1 MNQTIVKVLKINK
14 YILCLMSKK
23 TIYNK
28 KFFIIL
34 SSLLFVVLIALF
46 LSQVMRREGYL
57 HFDSFDTEDNDWLFD
72 LEANSQW
79 FPNGVIGDN
88 VTGYHNFIVPN
99 IVHYV
104 LLNDNQINFVH
115 YLSFKSVLN
124 IQKPDKV
131 MIHCNCDHIEGHH
144 WNQLNNEFKDFQN
157 KVMIRK
163 IERPALIFGVKF
175 NNIWHESDI
184 IRNKVCICDKKS
196 DFN

>member
-1 MNQTIVKVLKINK
+1 M
-14 YILCLMSKK
+14 
-23 TIYNK
+23 
-28 KFFIIL
+28 IL
-34 SSLLFVVLIALF
+34 SSLLFVLSIVLF

-57 HFDSFDTEDNDWLFD
+57 HYHSFDTEDNDWLFD

-88 VTGYHNFIVPN
+88 VTGYPNFIVPN

-115 YLSFKSVLN
+115 YLSFNSVLN
-124 IQKPDKV
+124 VQKPDKI
-131 MIHCNCDHIEGHH
+131 MIDCNCDHMEAYH

-163 IERPALIFGVKF
+163 IERPELILGVKF
-175 NNIWHESDI
+175 KNIRHESDV
-184 IRNKVCICDKKS
+184 IRTKVCICDRKK
-196 DFN
+196 